1 MTKWLKDSAALLF
14 AVGALVGISLLLYVI
29 GGR

>member
-14 AVGALVGISLLLYVI
+14 AVGALICWSLLLYVI
-29 GGR
+29 GGK